1 MKLQIFI
8 SYSFADKDI
17 MNLLK
22 KTLQNHGHQ
31 CYVAQHDENF
41 GGSLPKKIS
50 NAIDNSDTV
59 IVILTKNGSSSPSVN
74 QEIGYAT
81 SSKKRI
87 IPLIESEVLLPVL
100 LQGVEYV
107 GFSNSTLSNAC
118 QKIASFLVSGNFKHV
133 DSDESSD
140 STEETIIVG
149 GIDSQIYSYDLD
161 EDSILLVQIK
171 SDRPVNVFI
180 VNNRNL
186 KLFEEGYEF
195 SHEDGVERA
204 KKYKLN
210 FQPPRAGTWNVI
222 IENEGSDDAE
232 VDVNLA
238 VK

>member
-1 MKLQIFI
+1 
-8 SYSFADKDI
+8 

-22 KTLQNHGHQ
+22 KILQNHGHQ

-50 NAIDNSDTV
+50 NAIDSSDTV

-87 IPLIESEVLLPVL
+87 IPLVESEVSLPVL
-100 LQGVEYV
+100 LQGIEYV

-118 QKIASFLVSGNFKHV
+118 QKIASFLVSGDFKQI
-133 DSDESSD
+133 DGEENSD
-140 STEETIIVG
+140 STEETIIVEG
-149 GIDSQIYSYDLD
+149 GESQIYPYDLD
-161 EDSILLVQIK
+161 EDNILPVQIK
-171 SDRPVNVFI
+171 SDKPVNVFI
-180 VNNRNL
+180 VNNKNL
-186 KLFEEGYEF
+186 KLFEEDHEF
-195 SHEDGVERA
+195 SQEDGVEIA

-210 FQPPRAGTWNVI
+210 FQPPRAGIWNVI
-222 IENEGSDDAE
+222 IENEGSDGAE